1 MITQSVRGRI
11 LAAIAVLAA
20 CGSVLAD
27 ETSVRTEE
35 ALEFGRRIY
44 MEGTLSSGESL
55 VATVSQDVE
64 ITGDFVVC
72 GECHRKSGLGASE
85 GEFVTPP
92 VVGSILYEDWQLP
105 TSRPPAPPVLRP
117 AYDYDSL
124 AASIRDGISSTGE
137 EFSMLMPRY
146 PLSDEDMGYLIAY
159 LDSLSAGPDPG
170 VTETD
175 IHFATILTDDVTPEA
190 RKALLDVMEQFIV
203 QKNTETRYESKRAS
217 SGPWHKDWMFKRYR
231 KWVLHTWE
239 LSGPESSWRAQL
251 DALYADEPVFA
262 VTNGVTGGSWAPV
275 HEFCEQNGLPCLFPT
290 TNLPVVDRQDF
301 YSVYLSKGITLEA
314 EAIAQQLI
322 EARVPPEQVLQ
333 VYLPNNAESRMAA
346 AALEKILG
354 PEAALVAL
362 TEFDT
367 ANIEGRSLVAW
378 LGVDE
383 VNSIDVTASAQ
394 IYLSGSLLRA
404 QEASLNESVRT
415 RARLVY
421 STELPGMT
429 ESLLAR
435 STGWF
440 RFKRIHA
447 PDHEAIQANAYFTMK
462 MVGGGL
468 FAIGNYF
475 SRDFFIESIEHMVDN
490 AIYTSIYPYMSL
502 APRQR
507 FVSKGVKIAKFD
519 EDNVDELVTVVDWL
533 IPDFN

>member
-1 MITQSVRGRI
+1 MIISSARGRI

-20 CGSVLAD
+20 CGSVLAA
-27 ETSVRTEE
+27 ETAVRTEE

-44 MEGTLSSGESL
+44 MEGILSSGESL

-64 ITGDFVVC
+64 ITGGFVVC

-85 GEFVTPP
+85 GQFVTPP
-92 VVGSILYEDWQLP
+92 VVGPILYEPMQLP

-124 AASIRDGISSTGE
+124 ADGSD
-137 EFSMLMPRY
+137 FNMLMPRY

-159 LDSLSAGPDPG
+159 LESLDAGPDPG
-170 VTETD
+170 VTDTH
-175 IHFATILTDDVTPEA
+175 IHFATILTDDVGPEA
-190 RKALLDVMEQFIV
+190 RKAMLDVMEQFIA

-231 KWVLHTWE
+231 KWVLHTWQ
-239 LSGPESSWRAQL
+239 LSGPADSWGEQL
-251 DALYADEPVFA
+251 EKLYADEPVFA
-262 VTNGVTGGSWAPV
+262 VVNGVTGGSWAPV
-275 HEFCEQNGLPCLFPT
+275 HEFCERNSLPCLFPT

-322 EARVPPEQVLQ
+322 EAQVPPEQVLQ
-333 VYLPNNAESRMAA
+333 VYLPDNVESRAA
-346 AALEKILG
+346 SAALEKILG
-354 PEAALVAL
+354 PETARVAL

-367 ANIEGRSLVAW
+367 VDVEGRSLVAW

-383 VNSIDVTASAQ
+383 VNSIDTTAAAQ

-404 QEASLNESVRT
+404 QEAALHESVRT

-447 PDHEAIQANAYFTMK
+447 PDHEAIQA
-462 MVGGGL
+462 
-468 FAIGNYF
+468 
-475 SRDFFIESIEHMVDN
+475 
-490 AIYTSIYPYMSL
+490 
-502 APRQR
+502 
-507 FVSKGVKIAKFD
+507 D
-519 EDNVDELVTVVDWL
+519 EDGGRRAVCDRQLLQPGLLHREYRAHGRQCDLYVNLPVHEPRTHAALR
-533 IPDFN
+533 IQRRPDCTF

>member
-1 MITQSVRGRI
+1 
-11 LAAIAVLAA
+11 
-20 CGSVLAD
+20 
-27 ETSVRTEE
+27 
-35 ALEFGRRIY
+35 
-44 MEGTLSSGESL
+44 
-55 VATVSQDVE
+55 VA
-64 ITGDFVVC
+64 
-72 GECHRKSGLGASE
+72 
-85 GEFVTPP
+85 
-92 VVGSILYEDWQLP
+92 
-105 TSRPPAPPVLRP
+105 
-117 AYDYDSL
+117 
-124 AASIRDGISSTGE
+124 
-137 EFSMLMPRY
+137 
-146 PLSDEDMGYLIAY
+146 
-159 LDSLSAGPDPG
+159 
-170 VTETD
+170 
-175 IHFATILTDDVTPEA
+175 
-190 RKALLDVMEQFIV
+190 
-203 QKNTETRYESKRAS
+203 
-217 SGPWHKDWMFKRYR
+217 
-231 KWVLHTWE
+231 
-239 LSGPESSWRAQL
+239 
-251 DALYADEPVFA
+251 
-262 VTNGVTGGSWAPV
+262 
-275 HEFCEQNGLPCLFPT
+275 
-290 TNLPVVDRQDF
+290 
-301 YSVYLSKGITLEA
+301 
-314 EAIAQQLI
+314 
-322 EARVPPEQVLQ
+322 PEQVLQ

-354 PEAALVAL
+354 PEAAPVAL
-362 TEFDT
+362 TEFDS

-378 LGVDE
+378 LGADE
-383 VNSIDVTASAQ
+383 VNSIDITASPQ

-404 QEASLNESVRT
+404 QEAELNESVRT

-533 IPDFN
+533 IPDIN